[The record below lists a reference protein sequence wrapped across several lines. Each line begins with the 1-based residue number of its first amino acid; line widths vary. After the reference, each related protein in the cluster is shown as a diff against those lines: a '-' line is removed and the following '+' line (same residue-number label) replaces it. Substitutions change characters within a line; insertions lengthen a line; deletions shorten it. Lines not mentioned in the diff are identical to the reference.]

1 MKEEDTERS
10 CGRQFLLCLDV
21 NQNKSDNQE
30 IDRQIG
36 DVPKSFGRQFFFVL
50 AMATKRSQLGALKYQ
65 LCLLQIKFK

>member
-36 DVPKSFGRQFFFVL
+36 DVPKSFGRQFFL
-50 AMATKRSQLGALKYQ
+50 YLPWRQNGRSLGH
-65 LCLLQIKFK
+65 

>member
-1 MKEEDTERS
+1 MKEEDTKRS

-36 DVPKSFGRQFFFVL
+36 DVPNNLGRQFFFS
-50 AMATKRSQLGALKYQ
+50 TCHGDKNGRSLGHYNTNCVCCK
-65 LCLLQIKFK
+65 

>member
-36 DVPKSFGRQFFFVL
+36 DVPNSFGRQFFFLL
-50 AMATKRSQLGALKYQ
+50 AMATKR
-65 LCLLQIKFK
+65 